1 VTRWEIVA
9 LSVNDVIGSG
19 VYLILPV
26 AAAQLL
32 GPASVWAILA
42 AGGAV
47 LLLILCFAEAASL
60 FDGPGGAYLYTRAAF
75 GEFVGFEV
83 GWMTWIARIASI
95 AGLSVFFARAV
106 GYLWEGAN
114 HGLGQAATIVL
125 PLAGLTW
132 INVRGVKSGAR
143 TAVFLALG
151 KTLPLALLCLVGVFA
166 ISWDR
171 VFPVPAPE
179 AGNFAR
185 AGLLVLFAYAGFENT
200 AAPAGEFRNPRRDV
214 PFALVVQVAI
224 VTAIYTLVQL
234 VAIGTVPDLGRSAT
248 PLADAG
254 KLLFGPFGGFLL
266 TLGAVLSVLG
276 TNNNTVLAGPRYLYA
291 LAESGRMPS
300 VFARIH
306 PRYRT
311 PYVAILT
318 QSGIAVGLI
327 AADAVL
333 HAMRPGALGVAEEL
347 AVLSA
352 IARLATYVG
361 TCAAIPVL
369 RRKLPETRR
378 TIRLPGGPL
387 IPGAALLVCLLFL
400 SAADRRNFIAGGI
413 ALAVGAAVYASRGW
427 WYSRTGGK
435 DM

>member
-1 VTRWEIVA
+1 VTRWQIVA
-9 LSVNDVIGSG
+9 LSINDVIGSG

-47 LLLILCFAEAASL
+47 LLLVLCFAEAGSL

-83 GWMTWIARIASI
+83 GWMTWIARIASV

-114 HGLGQAATIVL
+114 HGLGQAATIFL

-132 INVRGVKSGAR
+132 INVRGIRSGAG
-143 TAVFLALG
+143 TAVFLAVG

-166 ISWDR
+166 ISWNR
-171 VFPVPAPE
+171 VFPVPSPE
-179 AGNFAR
+179 AGNFAK

-200 AAPAGEFRNPRRDV
+200 AAPAGEFRNPKRDV
-214 PFALVVQVAI
+214 PFALIVQIAV

-254 KLLFGPFGGFLL
+254 RMLLGPVGGFLL

-300 VFARIH
+300 IFAKIH

-318 QSGIAVGLI
+318 QSAI
-327 AADAVL
+327 AAALIGIDAIL
-333 HAMRPGALGVAEEL
+333 HAIRPGVLGVAEEL

-361 TCAAIPVL
+361 TCLAVPVL
-369 RRKLPETRR
+369 RHKLPATPR
-378 TIRLPGGPL
+378 TIRLPGGPV
-387 IPGAALLVCLLFL
+387 IPAAALAVCLLFL
-400 SAADRRNFIAGGI
+400 SAADRQNFIAGGI
-413 ALAVGAAVYASRGW
+413 ALAAGALIYCTSWGRRRG
-427 WYSRTGGK
+427 R
-435 DM
+435 